1 MQLMTSY
8 PVTDLG
14 ADPETL
20 RAFAQGVEEAGY
32 EGLFLS
38 EHVLGA
44 DLKSRPDWRPYNHVA
59 QGPGEPIYDYT
70 YPFLDPFVAFGFL
83 AAVTKKIKLGTG
95 VLVLGMRQTALVA
108 KQAAIADVL
117 TGGRLLLA
125 IGSGWN
131 DVEYEAMGVD
141 FHTRGQ
147 RMDEQIALLRAL
159 WTQDVVSFEGKW
171 HTVRAAGI
179 NPLPRQR
186 PIPLWIGGA
195 SEAAVKRAALLGD
208 GYYPGLLPDAGEVGR
223 LQRMRRLA
231 TEAGRDPSSIA
242 VLGAVTQGPREP
254 ERMVKGARRWQ
265 QLGATHLTVRT
276 SSHPIVWPKD
286 MPPAERSAAVAKHLD
301 ALRRFKAA
309 WDSRS

>member
-1 MQLMTSY
+1 MTSY

-117 TGGRLLLA
+117 TGGRLILA

-179 NPLPRQR
+179 NPLPLQR

-223 LQRMRRLA
+223 LERMRRLA

-242 VLGAVTQGPREP
+242 VLGAITQGPREP
-254 ERMVKGARRWQ
+254 ERMVKGAQRWQ

-286 MPPAERSAAVAKHLD
+286 MPPAERSAAVAKHLA